1 MYILLVGGGTLSHN
15 LAKDLLLRSHEVLIV
30 ERDRE
35 RGEELSRILGD
46 VVLRGDGCEASVL
59 EMAGASRAD
68 TLIATTREDKDN
80 LTACQVAKARFRIP
94 RTISTINDP
103 RNEPLFKRLGVD
115 VTISVTDIILSN
127 IEHRIPERSVVP
139 LFEIEESGAEL
150 VSVKIPPDG
159 GINGKRLEDITLPE
173 GTIVT
178 LVIDKDGAA
187 QPPKPDLVLDEAD
200 EVIALTSSEDK
211 ETLRATLS
219 GELIPSSD
227 D

>member
-1 MYILLVGGGTLSHN
+1 MYILLIGGGTLSYN

-35 RGEELSRILGD
+35 RGEELSRMLGD

-80 LTACQVAKARFRIP
+80 LTACQVAKASFRVP

-103 RNEPLFKRLGVD
+103 RNEPLFKKLGVD
-115 VTISVTDIILSN
+115 VTISVTDIVLSN
-127 IEHRIPERSVVP
+127 IEHQIPERSVVP
-139 LFEIEESGAEL
+139 LLEIEESGAEL
-150 VSVKIPPDG
+150 VSVKVPPDG
-159 GINGKRLEDITLPE
+159 GIDGKRLEDIQLPE
-173 GTIVT
+173 GTLIT
-178 LVIDKDGAA
+178 LVIGKDGAA
-187 QPPKPDLVLDEAD
+187 QPPNPDLVLKEAD
-200 EVIALTSSEDK
+200 EVIALTSADDK
-211 ETLRATLS
+211 ENLRATLS
-219 GELIPSSD
+219 GEPIPSTD

>member
-1 MYILLVGGGTLSHN
+1 LYILLVGGSTLSFN
-15 LAKDLLLRSHEVLIV
+15 LAKDLLQRFHEVLIV

-35 RGEELSRILGD
+35 RGEELSRMLGD

-80 LTACQVAKARFRIP
+80 LTACQVAKAIFRVP

-103 RNEPLFKRLGVD
+103 RNEPLFKKLGVD

-127 IEHRIPERSVVP
+127 IEHQIPERSVVQ
-139 LFEIEESGAEL
+139 LLEIEESGAEL
-150 VSVKIPPDG
+150 VSVKVPSDG
-159 GINGKRLEDITLPE
+159 GIDGKRLEDIELPE
-173 GTIVT
+173 GTLIT
-178 LVIDKDGAA
+178 LVIGKDGAA
-187 QPPKPDLVLDEAD
+187 QPPKPDLVLKEAD
-200 EVIALTSSEDK
+200 EIIALTSAEDI

-219 GELIPSSD
+219 GEPTPNSD

>member
-1 MYILLVGGGTLSHN
+1 MYILLVGGSTLSFN
-15 LAKDLLLRSHEVLIV
+15 LAKDLLQRFHEVLIV

-35 RGEELSRILGD
+35 RGEELSRMLGD

-80 LTACQVAKARFRIP
+80 LTACQVAKAIFRVP

-103 RNEPLFKRLGVD
+103 RNEPLFKKLGVD

-127 IEHRIPERSVVP
+127 IEHQIPERSVVQ
-139 LFEIEESGAEL
+139 LLEIEESGAEL
-150 VSVKIPPDG
+150 VSVKVPSDG
-159 GINGKRLEDITLPE
+159 GIDGKRLEDIELPE
-173 GTIVT
+173 GTLIT
-178 LVIDKDGAA
+178 LVIGKNGAA
-187 QPPKPDLVLDEAD
+187 QPPKPDLVLKEAD
-200 EVIALTSSEDK
+200 EIIALTSAEDI

-219 GELIPSSD
+219 GEPTPNSD

>member
-1 MYILLVGGGTLSHN
+1 MYILLVGGSTLSFN
-15 LAKDLLLRSHEVLIV
+15 LAKDLLQRFHEVLIV

-35 RGEELSRILGD
+35 RGEELSRMLGD

-80 LTACQVAKARFRIP
+80 LTACQVAKAIFRVP

-103 RNEPLFKRLGVD
+103 RNEPLFKKLGVD

-127 IEHRIPERSVVP
+127 IEHQIPERSVVQ
-139 LFEIEESGAEL
+139 LLEIEESGAEL
-150 VSVKIPPDG
+150 VSVKVPSDG
-159 GINGKRLEDITLPE
+159 GIDGKRLEDIELPE
-173 GTIVT
+173 GTLIT
-178 LVIDKDGAA
+178 LVIGKDGAA
-187 QPPKPDLVLDEAD
+187 QPPNPDLVLKEAD
-200 EVIALTSSEDK
+200 EIIALTSAEDK

-219 GELIPSSD
+219 GEPTPNSD

>member
-1 MYILLVGGGTLSHN
+1 MYILLVGGSTLSFN
-15 LAKDLLLRSHEVLIV
+15 LAKDLLQRFHEVLIV

-35 RGEELSRILGD
+35 RGEELSRMLGD

-68 TLIATTREDKDN
+68 TFIATTREDKDN
-80 LTACQVAKARFRIP
+80 LTACQVAKAIFRVP

-103 RNEPLFKRLGVD
+103 RNEPLFKKLGVD

-127 IEHRIPERSVVP
+127 IEHQIPERSVVQ
-139 LFEIEESGAEL
+139 LLEIEESGAEL
-150 VSVKIPPDG
+150 VSVKVPSDG
-159 GINGKRLEDITLPE
+159 GIDGKRLEDIELPE
-173 GTIVT
+173 GTLIT
-178 LVIDKDGAA
+178 LVIGKDGAA
-187 QPPKPDLVLDEAD
+187 QPPNPDLVLKEAD
-200 EVIALTSSEDK
+200 EIIALTSAEDK

-219 GELIPSSD
+219 GEPTPNSD

>member
-1 MYILLVGGGTLSHN
+1 MYILLVGGGTLSFN
-15 LAKDLLLRSHEVLIV
+15 LAKDLLLRSHEILIV
-30 ERDRE
+30 ERDKE

-68 TLIATTREDKDN
+68 ALIATTRKDKDN
-80 LTACQVAKARFRIP
+80 LTTCQVAKASFRVP

-103 RNEPLFKRLGVD
+103 RNEPLFKKLGVD

-139 LFEIEESGAEL
+139 LLEIEESGAEL
-150 VSVKIPPDG
+150 VTVKVSLDG
-159 GINGKRLEDITLPE
+159 GGDGKRLDDILLPE
-173 GTIVT
+173 GTLIT
-178 LVIDKDGAA
+178 LVIGKDGAV
-187 QPPKPDLVLDEAD
+187 QPPTPDLVLKEGD
-200 EVIALTSSEDK
+200 EVIALTSTQDK
-211 ETLRATLS
+211 EALCATLS
-219 GELIPSSD
+219 GKPVQRSD